1 MLKCCVLFGFES
13 LLQAYYMCLFH
24 CSSSLESNWNADD
37 KRPSHNKERFFVSSK
52 NRLAYLCVAA
62 VYKRWLGVQ
71 LRMRCV
77 CVLSFFHLN
86 QVTWRWH
93 FDWLFFIYICAVSR
107 AVIRF
112 PYNAG
117 VGCNW
122 GGLFLLGRLFNT
134 WLRCHMFAYAL
145 VLVHKFSVNFR
156 STDHR
161 FLTKQHLIRYGQ
173 SAPFF
178 RYFVISARIFSSFFF
193 HFVRLLLSFHSI
205 RVRFFHL
212 TKRTYILFVSL
223 GPLSSG
229 AAVNKIS
236 SDKQEFPL
244 P

>member
-1 MLKCCVLFGFES
+1 M
-13 LLQAYYMCLFH
+13 
-24 CSSSLESNWNADD
+24 
-37 KRPSHNKERFFVSSK
+37 VS
-52 NRLAYLCVAA
+52 RVY
-62 VYKRWLGVQ
+62 YKRITCVYFIVPPRWNRIGMLTTNDRVTTRNDFLFPAKTDWHIFVWLLFINVGSACNC
-71 LRMRCV
+71 MRCV

-134 WLRCHMFAYAL
+134 LLRCHMFAYAL